1 MVGRVLRKSFVQPP
15 ARAELL
21 LTLDQVSYGFAWAS
35 PEKLQGQRLHS
46 LAGWINPSSIALPPP
61 HFYDFFLNVQ
71 YKPAKL
77 QLVAIA
83 PFFTFCHYKKEF
95 VSTAF
100 VTALPVTIGYYFFA
114 HISS

>member
-46 LAGWINPSSIALPPP
+46 LAGWINPSSTALPPH
-61 HFYDFFLNVQ
+61 HFYDFFFLMSSTNLPN
-71 YKPAKL
+71 YSLWLLPPFL
-77 QLVAIA
+77 PSAI
-83 PFFTFCHYKKEF
+83 TKK
-95 VSTAF
+95 SLSP
-100 VTALPVTIGYYFFA
+100 LPL
-114 HISS
+114 